1 MKTLAAAIAVLSLTA
16 MPVLAQE
23 RDPAQRQV
31 LVDLSRVIGEAHA
44 LRQICN
50 GPEDQFWRSRMMS
63 MLATEDADFAFA
75 ERLRNAFNT
84 GFVSRKAEHLSCSA
98 DTREAEAVIGAKG
111 QALARRLAQG
121 RRP

>member
-1 MKTLAAAIAVLSLTA
+1 MKVFAAAVVVSLVAIAPAV
-16 MPVLAQE
+16 AQE
-23 RDPAQRQV
+23 RDPNQRQI

-44 LRQICN
+44 LRQICD

-63 MLATEDADFAFA
+63 MLETEDADFAFA

-98 DTREAEAVIGAKG
+98 ATREAEAAVSAKG
-111 QALARRLAQG
+111 QALARALAQG
-121 RRP
+121 RHR